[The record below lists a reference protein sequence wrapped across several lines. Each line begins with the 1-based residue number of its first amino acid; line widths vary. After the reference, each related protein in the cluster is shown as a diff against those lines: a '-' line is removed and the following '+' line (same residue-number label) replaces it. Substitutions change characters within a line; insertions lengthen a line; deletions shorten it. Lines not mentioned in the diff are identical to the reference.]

1 MKVRSLPKL
10 VFCSAFLAALTLAP
24 PADAG
29 FDVDFG
35 ANVRI
40 DDDTDLF
47 FAISSR
53 YFSRDRAV
61 VERWGRRYDHPD
73 DLAVALFIARHSDIS
88 LASIFRLR
96 EEGRTWWEIGI
107 RVGVPTDVW
116 FVPVRRDPGPPYGHA
131 YGYWKKHKHDPRS
144 DYILADADVRNLV
157 AVRMMHEYY
166 RVDVDVAMDWRSD
179 GRDLRAL
186 VSDEYRGRHARD
198 STPPGHSKKKNKN
211 KSDDHPGKGNKNK

>member
-1 MKVRSLPKL
+1 MKDRSIQKL
-10 VFCSAFLAALTLAP
+10 VFCAAFLAALALGT

-35 ANVRI
+35 ANVQI

-53 YFSRDRAV
+53 YFSRDREV

-73 DLAVALFIARHSDIS
+73 DLAVALFIARHSGIS
-88 LASIFRLR
+88 LSSIFRLR

-107 RVGVPTDVW
+107 RLGVPADVW
-116 FVPVRRDPGPPYGHA
+116 FVPVPRDPGPPYGHA
-131 YGYWKKHKHDPRS
+131 YGYWKKHKNDPRS
-144 DYILADADVRNLV
+144 DYILADVDVRNLV
-157 AVRMMHEYY
+157 AVRVMHEYY
-166 RVDVDVAMDWRSD
+166 NVDVNVAMDWRSD

-186 VSDEYRGRHARD
+186 VSDEYRGRHAGD
-198 STPPGHSKKKNKN
+198 STPPGHSKSKSKNKN
-211 KSDDHPGKGNKNK
+211 DDHPGKGHKQK